1 MMVYARATFKPKKKR
16 KSKGVV
22 AKKLDVKKLQRYTLS
37 TSQLPN
43 YKFISRVGA
52 EVAQSIPSLVTTKQ
66 FIPHRTG
73 MMDPAKL
80 AKESPEV
87 QEAIIAKSKRLAP
100 AFNKGAVQYIT
111 DDADIQTLGRK
122 IK

>member
-1 MMVYARATFKPKKKR
+1 MMVYVRSSFKPKKKR
-16 KSKGVV
+16 KPKGVV
-22 AKKLDVKKLQRYTLS
+22 AKKLNVSRLDKYNTLKV
-37 TSQLPN
+37 PN
-43 YKFISRVGA
+43 YSSASLRIGA
-52 EVAQSIPSLVTTKQ
+52 DAASSLPSLISTTQ
-66 FIPHRTG
+66 FIPNRTG

-87 QEAIIAKSKRLAP
+87 RDAIIAKSKRLAP
-100 AFNKGAVQYIT
+100 AYSKGAVQYIT

>member
-1 MMVYARATFKPKKKR
+1 MMVYTRATFKPKKKR
-16 KSKGVV
+16 KPKGVL
-22 AKKLDVKKLQRYTLS
+22 AKKLDVKKMQKLIS
-37 TSQLPN
+37 SKSFVPN
-43 YKFISRVGA
+43 YSYTARPGA
-52 EVAQSIPSLVTTKQ
+52 EIASNLPSLVTTTQ
-66 FIPHRTG
+66 FIPNRTG
-73 MMDPAKL
+73 MMDPTKL

-111 DDADIQTLGRK
+111 DDAEIQTLGRK

>member
-1 MMVYARATFKPKKKR
+1 MMVYTRTSFKPKKKR
-16 KSKGVV
+16 KPKGVI
-22 AKKLDVKKLQRYTLS
+22 AKKLKISSIQKFNTLKV
-37 TSQLPN
+37 PN
-43 YKFISRVGA
+43 YSSSSLRVGA
-52 EVAQSIPSLVTTKQ
+52 DAASSLPSLVSTTQ
-66 FIPHRTG
+66 FIPNRTG

-87 QEAIIAKSKRLAP
+87 RDAIIAKSKRLAP
-100 AFNKGAVQYIT
+100 AYSKGAVQYIT

>member
-1 MMVYARATFKPKKKR
+1 MMIYTQVRFKPKKKR
-16 KSKGVV
+16 KPKGIV
-22 AKKLDVKKLQRYTLS
+22 ARKLNVSRLEKFNTLKI
-37 TSQLPN
+37 PN
-43 YKFISRVGA
+43 YASASLRVGA
-52 EVAQSIPSLVTTKQ
+52 DAASSLPSLVSTTQ
-66 FIPHRTG
+66 FIPSRTG

-87 QEAIIAKSKRLAP
+87 RDAIIAKSKRLAP
-100 AFNKGAVQYIT
+100 AYNKGAVQYIT

>member
-1 MMVYARATFKPKKKR
+1 MMVYCASRFKPKKKR

-22 AKKLDVKKLQRYTLS
+22 AKKLNVKKLEKFTLS
-37 TSQLPN
+37 TSQLPD
-43 YKFISRVGA
+43 YKFVSRVGA
-52 EVAQSIPSLVTTKQ
+52 EVAQSVPSLVTTTQ

-73 MMDPAKL
+73 MMDPTKL
-80 AKESPEV
+80 SKESPEV

-111 DDADIQTLGRK
+111 DDAEIQTLGRK

>member
-1 MMVYARATFKPKKKR
+1 MVYCASSFKPKKKR

-22 AKKLDVKKLQRYTLS
+22 AKKLNVKKYSQKYTLS
-37 TSQLPN
+37 TSQLPD
-43 YKFISRVGA
+43 YKFVSRVGA
-52 EVAQSIPSLVTTKQ
+52 EVAQTVPSLVTTTQ

-73 MMDPAKL
+73 MMDPTKL
-80 AKESPEV
+80 SKESPEV

-111 DDADIQTLGRK
+111 DDAEIQTLGRK